1 MHDYYSETSLRASF
15 GNVQLNEM
23 MKPSS
28 HSAGRDGLT
37 LDFAPDRN
45 DKRSRIVSLSDLALE
60 ALSPI
65 YSTAIIDGAK
75 TGSQLMTPTPTQFLF
90 PRSVTA
96 EQEAYASGF
105 ALALE
110 EIYRTQ
116 GRPAG
121 SDVVTTA
128 VGGCEGQHSAASS
141 LTNGLMTTAGNCGV
155 WQPAAVNHTSTLHYI
170 PESSVTSSAAPFGQH
185 GVVANTQYN
194 GSGARLDYGTSLTTS
209 YQPSLPAFNPQ
220 SIPLVKA
227 MASSM
232 SSSTQ
237 KAAFINC
244 TSSDQMRNSVHCT
257 VNDIMSRTVPCFT
270 PLVNSVPSSSPLSS
284 FSAGSCLSNAGNLPS
299 ATCVTAVS
307 TNMFIPMMSASNSFS
322 SLATGESC
330 RVSSTESLHSSISSS
345 GTSPQL
351 AVDMQEQDRW
361 RLERKRAK
369 NRVAAARCQM
379 RKLERIAK
387 LEDKARD
394 LRNYNAQLSQTAA
407 ALHEH
412 VAKLQKQILSHTER
426 GCRLLI
432 PSLQ

>member
-23 MKPSS
+23 LKPMSQT
-28 HSAGRDGLT
+28 AGRDGLT
-37 LDFAPDRN
+37 LDFAADRN
-45 DKRSRIVSLSDLALE
+45 GKRSRIVSLSDLALE

-75 TGSQLMTPTPTQFLF
+75 HGSQLMTPTPTQFLF
-90 PRSVTA
+90 PKSVTA

-116 GRPAG
+116 GRPVD

-128 VGGCEGQHSAASS
+128 VGGCEGQQSAANS

-170 PESSVTSSAAPFGQH
+170 PESSVTSSAAPVGQH
-185 GVVANTQYN
+185 GVITNPQYN
-194 GSGARLDYGTSLTTS
+194 GNGARLDYGTALTTS
-209 YQPSLPAFNPQ
+209 YQPSSLAFYPQ

-227 MASSM
+227 SISSM
-232 SSSTQ
+232 SSSHN
-237 KAAFINC
+237 AAFTNC
-244 TSSDQMRNSVHCT
+244 TSTDQMTNNIRCAVSG
-257 VNDIMSRTVPCFT
+257 IMSHSVPCFKPAVNSIPSSL
-270 PLVNSVPSSSPLSS
+270 PLSSSASSCLSYTGSVPSV
-284 FSAGSCLSNAGNLPS
+284 SCA
-299 ATCVTAVS
+299 TAVS
-307 TNMFIPMMSASNSFS
+307 SNTFIPMMPASNSFS
-322 SLATGESC
+322 SLATGESSQM
-330 RVSSTESLHSSISSS
+330 SSTESLHSSISSS